1 MLIMGLEPQYEESL
15 NFLKTVDFTVSDTPS
30 KGFETNI
37 RYLGGLLAAN
47 DLKPNPMLIEK
58 AVQLADAA
66 LVPLFVKTKK
76 GTKVKVPYTN
86 MDLAT

>member
-1 MLIMGLEPQYEESL
+1 MLIMGLEHQYEESL
-15 NFLKTVDFTVSDTPS
+15 DFLRTVDFTVSKTPS

-47 DLKPNPMLIEK
+47 DLKPNPLLVEK

-66 LVPLFVKTKK
+66 LVPLFVESRK

-86 MDLAT
+86 MDLEA